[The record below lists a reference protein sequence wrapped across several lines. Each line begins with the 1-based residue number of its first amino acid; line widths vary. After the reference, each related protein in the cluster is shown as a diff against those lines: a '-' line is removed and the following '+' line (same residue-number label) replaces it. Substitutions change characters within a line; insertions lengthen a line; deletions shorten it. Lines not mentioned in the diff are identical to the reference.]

1 MRKPRLIY
9 GHNLYLSAIRL
20 VDEFLIVASKEK
32 GTGVLVA
39 YKKRWGIEALFA
51 NLKSRGFDLEQTHL
65 VHEKRIEKLI
75 ALLAIA
81 LTWAHLV
88 GEWVAIHN
96 PLKIKKHGRKEMS
109 IFRYGLDYLQYVLL
123 NIQDHFLNFQRC
135 LSILEHP

>member
-1 MRKPRLIY
+1 M
-9 GHNLYLSAIRL
+9 
-20 VDEFLIVASKEK
+20 
-32 GTGVLVA
+32 VA
-39 YKKRWGIEALFA
+39 YKKRWGIEVLFA

-109 IFRYGLDYLQYVLL
+109 IFRYGLDYLQYLLL